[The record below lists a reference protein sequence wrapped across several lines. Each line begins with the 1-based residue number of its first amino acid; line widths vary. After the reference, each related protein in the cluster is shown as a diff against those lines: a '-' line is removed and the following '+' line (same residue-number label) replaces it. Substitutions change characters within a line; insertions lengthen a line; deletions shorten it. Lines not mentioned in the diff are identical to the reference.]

1 MQSDGAQRAEP
12 LEAMNAALSKALDA
26 SEARA
31 SELERKNH
39 DLAAEHERLRKAY
52 REVKAEL
59 ELLRRRIF
67 VANAERVDTSQLQLE
82 FAQKLA
88 ELDLLSTPEATP
100 PANTDAEPPSKPASE
115 PDTKPKPKPAGRR
128 DIKALPIPEE
138 RIVLTD
144 PLLEGKAE
152 VIGYEESAKLAWRRG
167 GLVRVVIVRPKYKTE
182 LEDGAV
188 LIDTAPLPREVFPRS
203 LATVSLIAHVVS
215 SKFCDGLPLYRQEDI
230 YARMG
235 VKLDRGTMCRWVE
248 DAGATLG
255 ATIVEAMRIEAMAK
269 AFCLATD
276 ATGIA
281 VQPAPSSD
289 KKRQACRRAHFFVI
303 VADRDHVFFEY
314 QARETSKVVSKMF
327 RGFAGYIQADAKSVY
342 DVLFLPPHERPPP
355 DDDDD
360 DENATP
366 DTAVRYEV
374 GCWAHARRKFWE
386 AAMAKNAVAR
396 EALARIGRI
405 FELDAELS
413 GRPPAAIKSARD
425 ARIRPQ
431 VVAFFVWARTE
442 YEKVRGERGTLRS
455 ALGYAVRQEGAL
467 MRFLEDGRL
476 KLENNRSERELR
488 RVAVGRNAWLFVGD
502 DDHGEAA
509 GHNLSLVAS
518 ARLHDLDPEV
528 YVRDALRVLPF
539 WPKDRYLELAPK
551 YWKATRARL
560 STEELEAELGPLTVP
575 PLEVPEEKKAQD

>member
-1 MQSDGAQRAEP
+1 MQSDGAQSAES
-12 LEAMNAALSKALDA
+12 LEAMNTSLNKALDA
-26 SEARA
+26 ERAR
-31 SELERKNH
+31 SFDLEKKNH

-52 REVKAEL
+52 RDVKAEL
-59 ELLRRRIF
+59 ESLRRRIF
-67 VANAERVDTSQLQLE
+67 VASAERVDTSQLQLE

-88 ELDLLSTPEATP
+88 ELDLLSTSEATP
-100 PANTDAEPPSKPASE
+100 SAADEPPSKPASE
-115 PDTKPKPKPAGRR
+115 PEVKPKAKPAGRR
-128 DIKALPIPEE
+128 DISALPIPEE

-152 VIGYEESAKLAWRRG
+152 CIGYEESAKLVWRRG
-167 GLVRVVIVRPKYKTE
+167 GIVRLVIARSKYKTE
-182 LEDGAV
+182 LEEGAV
-188 LIDTAPLPREVFPRS
+188 LIDTAPLPAEAFPRS
-203 LATVSLIAHVVS
+203 LAAVSLIAHVIS

-303 VADRDHVFFEY
+303 VADRDHVFFEF
-314 QARETSKVVSKMF
+314 QAVETSKVVSKMF

-342 DVLFLPPHERPPP
+342 DVLFLPPEKRPPP
-355 DDDDD
+355 DDDD

-386 AAMAKNAVAR
+386 AAMAKNAVVR

-405 FELDAELS
+405 FELDGELS

-431 VVAFFVWARTE
+431 VVAFFAWARAE
-442 YEKVRGERGTLRS
+442 YDKVRGERGTLRS

-518 ARLHDLDPEV
+518 ARLHGLDPEL
-528 YVRDALRVLPF
+528 YLRDALRVLPW

-560 STEELEAELGPLTVP
+560 SAEELEAELGPLTVP
-575 PLEVPEEKKAQD
+575 PLVVPEEKKAQD

>member
-1 MQSDGAQRAEP
+1 MQSDGAQSAES
-12 LEAMNAALSKALDA
+12 LEAMNTSLNKALDA
-26 SEARA
+26 ERAR
-31 SELERKNH
+31 SFDLEKKNH

-52 REVKAEL
+52 RDVKAEL
-59 ELLRRRIF
+59 DSLRRRIF
-67 VANAERVDTSQLQLE
+67 VASAERVDTSQLQLE

-88 ELDLLSTPEATP
+88 ELDLLSTSEATP
-100 PANTDAEPPSKPASE
+100 SAADEPPSKPASE
-115 PDTKPKPKPAGRR
+115 PEVKPKAKPAGRR
-128 DIKALPIPEE
+128 DISALPIPEE

-152 VIGYEESAKLAWRRG
+152 CIGYEESAKLVWRRG
-167 GLVRVVIVRPKYKTE
+167 GIVRLVIARSKYKTE
-182 LEDGAV
+182 LEEGAV
-188 LIDTAPLPREVFPRS
+188 LIDTAPLPAEAFPRS
-203 LATVSLIAHVVS
+203 LAAVSLIAHVIS

-303 VADRDHVFFEY
+303 VADRDHVFFEF
-314 QARETSKVVSKMF
+314 QAVETSKVVSKMF

-342 DVLFLPPHERPPP
+342 DVLFLPPEKRPPP
-355 DDDDD
+355 DDDD

-386 AAMAKNAVAR
+386 AAMAKNAVVR

-405 FELDAELS
+405 FELDGELS

-431 VVAFFVWARTE
+431 VVAFFAWARAE
-442 YEKVRGERGTLRS
+442 YDKVRGERGTLRS

-518 ARLHDLDPEV
+518 ARLHGLDPEL
-528 YVRDALRVLPF
+528 YLRDALRVLPW

-560 STEELEAELGPLTVP
+560 SAEELEAELGPLTVP
-575 PLEVPEEKKAQD
+575 PLVVPEEKKAQD

>member
-1 MQSDGAQRAEP
+1 MQSDGAQSAES
-12 LEAMNAALSKALDA
+12 LEAMNTALNKALDA
-26 SEARA
+26 ERAR
-31 SELERKNH
+31 SFDLEKKNH

-52 REVKAEL
+52 RDVKAEL

-67 VANAERVDTSQLQLE
+67 VASAERVDTSQLQLE

-88 ELDLLSTPEATP
+88 ELDLLSTSEATP
-100 PANTDAEPPSKPASE
+100 SAADEPPSKPASE
-115 PDTKPKPKPAGRR
+115 PDVKPKAKPAGRR
-128 DIKALPIPEE
+128 DISALPIPEE

-152 VIGYEESAKLAWRRG
+152 CIGYEESAKLVWRRG
-167 GLVRVVIVRPKYKTE
+167 GIVRLVIARPKYKTE
-182 LEDGAV
+182 LEEGAV
-188 LIDTAPLPREVFPRS
+188 LIDTAPLPAEAFPRS
-203 LATVSLIAHVVS
+203 LAAVSLIAHVIS

-281 VQPAPSSD
+281 VQPVPSSD

-303 VADRDHVFFEY
+303 VADRDHVFFEF
-314 QARETSKVVSKMF
+314 QAVETSKVVSKMF
-327 RGFAGYIQADAKSVY
+327 RGFSGYLQADAKSVY
-342 DVLFLPPHERPPP
+342 DVLFLPPEKRPPP
-355 DDDDD
+355 DDDD

-396 EALARIGRI
+396 EALVRIGRI
-405 FELDAELS
+405 FELDGELS

-431 VVAFFVWARTE
+431 VVAFFAWARAE
-442 YEKVRGERGTLRS
+442 YDKVRGERGTLRS

-518 ARLHDLDPEV
+518 ARLHGLDPEL
-528 YVRDALRVLPF
+528 YLRDALRVLPW

-560 STEELEAELGPLTVP
+560 SAEELEAELGPLTVP
-575 PLEVPEEKKAQD
+575 PLVVPEEKKAQD

>member
-1 MQSDGAQRAEP
+1 MRRARDAKCHAPFTDNARCRFCHIALDTTSRVRYHQDMQSDGAQRAEP

-188 LIDTAPLPREVFPRS
+188 LLDTAPLPREVFPRS
-203 LATVSLIAHVVS
+203 LATV
-215 SKFCDGLPLYRQEDI
+215 KFPRFGGQCH
-230 YARMG
+230 YA
-235 VKLDRGTMCRWVE
+235 
-248 DAGATLG
+248 
-255 ATIVEAMRIEAMAK
+255 
-269 AFCLATD
+269 
-276 ATGIA
+276 
-281 VQPAPSSD
+281 
-289 KKRQACRRAHFFVI
+289 
-303 VADRDHVFFEY
+303 
-314 QARETSKVVSKMF
+314 
-327 RGFAGYIQADAKSVY
+327 
-342 DVLFLPPHERPPP
+342 
-355 DDDDD
+355 
-360 DENATP
+360 
-366 DTAVRYEV
+366 
-374 GCWAHARRKFWE
+374 
-386 AAMAKNAVAR
+386 
-396 EALARIGRI
+396 
-405 FELDAELS
+405 
-413 GRPPAAIKSARD
+413 
-425 ARIRPQ
+425 
-431 VVAFFVWARTE
+431 AFFSISS
-442 YEKVRGERGTLRS
+442 LRNFNS
-455 ALGYAVRQEGAL
+455 NSIG
-467 MRFLEDGRL
+467 
-476 KLENNRSERELR
+476 
-488 RVAVGRNAWLFVGD
+488 
-502 DDHGEAA
+502 
-509 GHNLSLVAS
+509 
-518 ARLHDLDPEV
+518 
-528 YVRDALRVLPF
+528 
-539 WPKDRYLELAPK
+539 LA
-551 YWKATRARL
+551 
-560 STEELEAELGPLTVP
+560 
-575 PLEVPEEKKAQD
+575 